1 MPRANSKDRMFE
13 NKMKF
18 RKCILRSSQKMNI
31 ACQLI
36 NENHRNKIIL
46 STKPSFLGKLHEEG
60 IDYTIFLL
68 FQLS

>member
-1 MPRANSKDRMFE
+1 
-13 NKMKF
+13 
-18 RKCILRSSQKMNI
+18 MNI